1 MHPLFQFGRQD
12 VVNHPVLL
20 DPGFALKCR
29 RDNFD
34 AKMAFPVRPGSRMA
48 LMLRR
53 FINHLQENGCNAACS
68 LLSRVFPTRPKII
81 LRPVRFRV
89 ATFASYPHNHAP

>member
-1 MHPLFQFGRQD
+1 MHPLFEFGCQD

-20 DPGFALKCR
+20 NPGFALKRC

-34 AKMAFPVRPGSRMA
+34 AKMAFPVRPGARMA

-53 FINHLQENGCNAACS
+53 FVNHLQGNG
-68 LLSRVFPTRPKII
+68 
-81 LRPVRFRV
+81 
-89 ATFASYPHNHAP
+89 